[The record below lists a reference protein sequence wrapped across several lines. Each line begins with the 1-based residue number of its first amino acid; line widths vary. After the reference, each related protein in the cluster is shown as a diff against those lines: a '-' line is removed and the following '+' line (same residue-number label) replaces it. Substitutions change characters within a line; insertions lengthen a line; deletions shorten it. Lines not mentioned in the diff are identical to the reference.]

1 MGVITYCLAQRP
13 TLPHRNLIT
22 VLNTESGRH
31 MRSQVLVSFLVS
43 RILGNEMEVFT
54 PDDERSVHF
63 RRHNGA
69 GQDTPADGDL
79 TSEWTFLV
87 YIAENKLSGLYEKK
101 EKYGDLLIL
110 FQ

>member
-1 MGVITYCLAQRP
+1 
-13 TLPHRNLIT
+13 
-22 VLNTESGRH
+22 

-54 PDDERSVHF
+54 PDDECSVHF

-69 GQDTPADGDL
+69 SQDTPADGDL

-87 YIAENKLSGLYEKK
+87 YIAENELSVLYENKRK
-101 EKYGDLLIL
+101 V
-110 FQ
+110 